1 MEVWPRNPTM
11 LDSILDTD
19 PEVKVGA
26 NSFMSSAKEPFGPL
40 AKYFQ
45 HTSSWY
51 RLKKSVAWF
60 LRYCEKLQSAS
71 KGEKPRKSHAGTI
84 LSISVEEMRAA
95 ELEIL
100 KAIQRH
106 HFPEERRSLTRSG
119 STVKNSSCLQS
130 LDPSRGRL
138 RPAQASFD
146 SKHQIILPKNDHVS
160 NLLIEH
166 FHLISGHSGREYVLS
181 LLRERFWVIKGSS
194 AVRRILSKCVSCR
207 RRQAPVLEQKMA
219 DLPEDRLTPDQPP
232 FTAVGVD
239 CFGPF
244 HIRLP
249 RSLAKQYGVIFTC
262 LAICTVH
269 IEVVHSLETDSFLL
283 ALGRFKARRG
293 QVKEIRSDNGT
304 NFTAGELLL
313 AHSSSFRFALLKY
326 FIITSWPRIH

>member
-1 MEVWPRNPTM
+1 
-11 LDSILDTD
+11 
-19 PEVKVGA
+19 
-26 NSFMSSAKEPFGPL
+26 MSSAKEPFGPL

-146 SKHQIILPKNDHVS
+146 SKHQIILPKNDH
-160 NLLIEH
+160 
-166 FHLISGHSGREYVLS
+166 LISGHSSREYVLS
-181 LLRERFWVIKGSS
+181 LLRKQFWVIKGSS

-244 HIRLP
+244 HIRHP
-249 RSLAKQYGVIFTC
+249 RSLAKQHGIIFTC

-269 IEVVHSLETDSFLL
+269 IKVVHSLETESFLL